1 MVSLSNLIVSH
12 MTVTRRYNE
21 SVEKRKKKLWPIV
34 ASKEEVSLG
43 NVVVFLH
50 ASRALPTLARW
61 SHAYD
66 KQVSEPRA

>member
-1 MVSLSNLIVSH
+1 MVNLSNLIISH
-12 MTVTRRYNE
+12 TTLTRRYNE
-21 SVEKRKKKLWPIV
+21 SVEEEKKLWPIV
-34 ASKEEVSLG
+34 PSKEGVSLG

-50 ASRALPTLARW
+50 ASRASPTLARW